1 MSVDQTLLVISNTPD
16 EAVAHQIAHALL
28 ERRLAACVNVQSP
41 CRSIYTWNGRV
52 EEAVEVP
59 LAIKTTAQ
67 RYPAVQEL
75 IRELHPYEVPE
86 IVAIPVAGGLPQYLA
101 WVLQSCEAVTPT
113 DTN

>member
-1 MSVDQTLLVISNTPD
+1 MSADQTLLVISNTPD
-16 EAVAHQIAHALL
+16 ETVARRIAHALL
-28 ERRLAACVNVQSP
+28 ERRLAACINVHSP
-41 CRSIYTWNGRV
+41 CRSIYTWNGTV

-59 LAIKTTAQ
+59 LTIKTTAQ
-67 RYPAVQEL
+67 CYPAVQEL

-101 WVLQSCEAVTPT
+101 WVLQSCDATAPP